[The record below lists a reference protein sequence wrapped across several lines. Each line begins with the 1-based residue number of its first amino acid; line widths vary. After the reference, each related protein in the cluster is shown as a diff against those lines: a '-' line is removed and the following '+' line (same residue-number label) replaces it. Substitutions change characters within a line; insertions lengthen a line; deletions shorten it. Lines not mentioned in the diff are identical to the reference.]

1 MNGNAALHTENQSYQ
16 SPRQGSIRHC
26 SLTRLVTGAPS
37 SSPTPTL
44 VPLVLCVKMN
54 AASWMK
60 PVILLVAV
68 VLLTAC
74 SPYLRGPRSGAGPGK
89 AGPLPTSPEA
99 ETLDRH
105 LAALEAQIAK
115 LERDLGKGRGAYRD
129 GSLLRVEGKQG
140 GEPPLDRL
148 RRLERELADAEARIA
163 ARDQRVTELTRELTT
178 ARDQGRSLSE
188 QAGDLAYAKDA
199 LVTAQQALIEAR
211 SKADGLLAQL
221 TASELQRLKAERE
234 QFRFAAK
241 LLKLVPGQTT
251 QLLELQDEA
260 RESARALDG
269 RSEDRPHAKPA
280 SAAAPAAHAEG
291 KH

>member
-1 MNGNAALHTENQSYQ
+1 
-16 SPRQGSIRHC
+16 
-26 SLTRLVTGAPS
+26 
-37 SSPTPTL
+37 
-44 VPLVLCVKMN
+44 
-54 AASWMK
+54 MK
-60 PVILLVAV
+60 PVILLVTV
-68 VLLTAC
+68 LLLTAC
-74 SPYLRGPRSGAGPGK
+74 SPYLRGPRSGAGPSK

-163 ARDQRVTELTRELTT
+163 ARDQRVTELSRELAT

-188 QAGDLAYAKDA
+188 QAGDLSYAKDA
-199 LVTAQQALIEAR
+199 LVTAQQALSEAR

-269 RSEDRPHAKPA
+269 RGDERPQAKPPA
-280 SAAAPAAHAEG
+280 ATARPATPAAAPAAEAHGAG
-291 KH
+291 HH

>member
-1 MNGNAALHTENQSYQ
+1 MNTHSSAFGVRRSVSRRTQEVADS
-16 SPRQGSIRHC
+16 SPRSGLSAGVSER
-26 SLTRLVTGAPS
+26 R
-37 SSPTPTL
+37 TP
-44 VPLVLCVKMN
+44 N
-54 AASWMK
+54 AERRT
-60 PVILLVAV
+60 VQILALILMAL
-68 VLLTAC
+68 LLTAC
-74 SPYLRGPRSGAGPGK
+74 TPYLRGPRSGAGPGK
-89 AGPLPTSPEA
+89 AGPPPTSPEA

-115 LERDLGKGRGAYRD
+115 LERDLGKGRGAYRE

-148 RRLERELADAEARIA
+148 RRLERELADAEARIV
-163 ARDQRVTELTRELTT
+163 ARDQRVTELTRELAS

-188 QAGDLAYAKDA
+188 QAGDLSYAKDA
-199 LVTAQQALIEAR
+199 LVTAQQALSEAR

-241 LLKLVPGQTT
+241 LLKLAPGQTT

-269 RSEDRPHAKPA
+269 RSDDRPHPKPPTTPAKPA
-280 SAAAPAAHAEG
+280 PAAAPAASGEG
-291 KH
+291 HH